1 MEDEGTVLK
10 LSRVNYLFLVIIF
23 RPKRLCLFA
32 TFINFLPI
40 IYSSIYLIDFLI
52 RYVLLCLIFHFLTIK
67 LLLLILQYSQGC
79 GIFLKVIRCVFG
91 LMINLQ
97 PITILH
103 SLTFFLIWTN
113 IAAIIIF
120 ILI

>member
-1 MEDEGTVLK
+1 VEDEGTVLK

-40 IYSSIYLIDFLI
+40 IYSSIYLIGFLI

-91 LMINLQ
+91 LINLQ

-103 SLTFFLIWTN
+103 SLPFFLIWTN
-113 IAAIIIF
+113 ITAIIIF